1 MTKGLKINITVIA
14 KILNKSTY
22 INDTIEQAAQN
33 AETGKGARGDRG
45 IF

>member
-14 KILNKSTY
+14 KIQNKNTY

-33 AETGKGARGDRG
+33 AEAGKVIRGDRRK
-45 IF
+45 F